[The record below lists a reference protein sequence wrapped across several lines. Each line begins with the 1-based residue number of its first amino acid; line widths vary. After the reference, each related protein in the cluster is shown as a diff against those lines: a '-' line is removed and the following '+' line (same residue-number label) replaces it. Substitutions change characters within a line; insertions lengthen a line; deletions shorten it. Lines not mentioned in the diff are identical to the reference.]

1 MQTFTI
7 GAGALG
13 VKHYCAPPTHYWA
26 SKPDPYLLATHTES
40 SSYMM
45 REYIIVNVVLTL
57 LFSSIPW
64 VFGLSPLQRLHA
76 KARRQCLKFVRFQA
90 GGGLDSM
97 GKSIEGQPRTC
108 GRDFQDRHE
117 GKLFT
122 YFSSNIGPFIAST
135 LPYFLFLV
143 ATS

>member
-1 MQTFTI
+1 MS
-7 GAGALG
+7 G
-13 VKHYCAPPTHYWA
+13 VIAPPHA
-26 SKPDPYLLATHTES
+26 LLGIQAGPLSAGNTYTVNFIYDEGVH
-40 SSYMM
+40 
-45 REYIIVNVVLTL
+45 IVNVVLTL
-57 LFSSIPW
+57 LFSLIPW

-97 GKSIEGQPRTC
+97 GESIEGQPRTC
-108 GRDFQDRHE
+108 ARDLQYRHE
-117 GKLFT
+117 GKFYT